1 MEFQLAGE
9 WSISCISFFLKRKK
23 RTMPY
28 PAFEIFKD
36 AIYSLDAAISIFL
49 NRRNVKG
56 KKNVRDMNFRGQ
68 LYLTEAQA
76 LTNALTRREREKY
89 FRKWPLIKKYL
100 FEIHPGLYRNDEKEL
115 EKVRNLCLNIGL
127 PIRLQRLRE

>member
-1 MEFQLAGE
+1 
-9 WSISCISFFLKRKK
+9 
-23 RTMPY
+23 MPY